1 MLFVWVLIAALT
13 AIGINS
19 PRSAIAAGPSLA
31 IDTGPAGNEATTVSQ
46 IEDCVTADVGDQ
58 FQVDVVI
65 MDVTDLLAW
74 EVSLD
79 YDPEIL
85 TVVEH
90 DVKLF
95 QGANAGS
102 APIDIS
108 SKTPDTSGFHT
119 LSAFESSD
127 PPAVDSGSGVL
138 ARVTLEAI
146 KQGESGLRFGNRDL
160 NQDGKQDRGTLLR
173 DASAAIIGD
182 DTGDDFFDGETQ
194 DALAVVGGD
203 CPPGS
208 TVARA
213 GGGSGGGGSMP
224 WLVIAGA
231 IATVAVAGAAITVIS
246 FSRRRSAARRATES

>member
-1 MLFVWVLIAALT
+1 M
-13 AIGINS
+13 
-19 PRSAIAAGPSLA
+19 AIALVLARALFTQWPAIAEGPTLA
-31 IDTGPAGNEATTVSQ
+31 IDAGSGGNSSDSVGE
-46 IEDCVTADVGDQ
+46 IEDCVSVDAGDQ
-58 FQVDVVI
+58 FKVDIII
-65 MDVTDLLAW
+65 MDITDLLAW

-79 YDPEIL
+79 YDPEVL
-85 TVVEH
+85 TVIGH

-95 QGANAGS
+95 QAANPGS

-146 KQGESGLRFGNRDL
+146 AKGESKLRFGNRDL

-173 DASAAIIGD
+173 DVSAAIIGD
-182 DTGDDFFDGETQ
+182 ETGDDFFDGETQ
-194 DALAVVGGD
+194 DALAVVGSD

-208 TVARA
+208 KVAVA
-213 GGGSGGGGSMP
+213 SGGDPSDGGSAP
-224 WLVIAGA
+224 WLVIGGA
-231 IATVAVAGAAITVIS
+231 AAATVVLAGGITAAVL
-246 FSRRRSAARRATES
+246 SRRRSAVTRHITEA